1 MLVRKAFRA
10 CLLVEKWVCISC
22 KAGGEGPDSGT
33 CTEGQVTKLCADLR
47 MSPWEV
53 KSGGT
58 VISQGWLRGTGA
70 FPGRLGE
77 MARGT
82 LLREGKT
89 TSAARIWADTSQ
101 RPTVGLQSQ
110 VIIPAPLLT

>member
-1 MLVRKAFRA
+1 MLVRKASRA

-58 VISQGWLRGTGA
+58 VISQGLHFCHKGGIMCLSEVIDSSPGNLDSCLRFIQPSVSHDVYSA
-70 FPGRLGE
+70 CRLNQQGGD
-77 MARGT
+77 R
-82 LLREGKT
+82 
-89 TSAARIWADTSQ
+89 Q
-101 RPTVGLQSQ
+101 P
-110 VIIPAPLLT
+110 